1 MLYARANKRHNA
13 RIGIVVAKRF
23 APRAATRN
31 TIKRVTRE
39 IFRRA
44 NMRQCDYIVRLTAP
58 FATKSQPASGRWLK
72 AELQQE
78 LLSLLSSQFLRTAG

>member
-1 MLYARANKRHNA
+1 VLYARVNQLHKA
-13 RIGIVVAKRF
+13 RIGLVVAKRF

-31 TIKRVTRE
+31 TIKRVARE

-44 NMRQCDYIVRLTAP
+44 NMRHCDYIVRQTAP
-58 FATKSQPASGRWLK
+58 FGTKSQPASGQWLK
-72 AELQQE
+72 TELQQE